1 MKVLFVHGSS
11 DPFSH
16 QMGFIRSAIEGDY
29 TARDIE
35 LMAAKYKAQFERA
48 AFSAIALM
56 LLDVDAISGRVEVLM
71 NVQGTHPL
79 KVRVEVNQEA
89 LKVRE
94 ERNKGKK
101 NTQKAATQ
109 PTLSQILAGGI
120 QSATIQSPWSF
131 DDFELAMPPQESNNF

>member
-1 MKVLFVHGSS
+1 MKVLFVHGSA

-29 TARDIE
+29 SARDIE
-35 LMAAKYKAQFERA
+35 QMASKYKAQFERE

-79 KVRVEVNQEA
+79 KVRVEVNPEA
-89 LKVRE
+89 VKVRE

-101 NTQKAATQ
+101 TNQKAFTTATQ

-120 QSATIQSPWSF
+120 QSVTIQPPWSF
-131 DDFELAMPPQESNNF
+131 E

>member
-1 MKVLFVHGSS
+1 MKVLFVHGSY

-29 TARDIE
+29 SARDIE
-35 LMAAKYKAQFERA
+35 QMANKYKTQFERG

-79 KVRVEVNQEA
+79 KVRVEVNPEA

-101 NTQKAATQ
+101 APQKTVNTATQ
-109 PTLSQILAGGI
+109 PTLSQILSSTVPGI
-120 QSATIQSPWSF
+120 VTGKQIGRAHV
-131 DDFELAMPPQESNNF
+131 